1 VSKIYVANHVTL
13 DGVMQGP
20 GRADED
26 TRYGFAAGGW
36 AAQNVDET
44 VTEMLSARVAR
55 GGGMRMLLGRFSYD
69 DMLGYWNT
77 QDSPFTS
84 ALNNAEKYVVSRTLT
99 SPLAWPNST
108 LVSGGIADLAAL
120 KNAPGADLCVMGS
133 GQLIQTLMEHRLID
147 EFLLFVHPIVLG
159 SGRRLFTEPGAS
171 AGLHLLEARGT
182 PTGVIV
188 AHYESIIE

>member
-1 VSKIYVANHVTL
+1 MSKIYVVNHVSL

-26 TRYGFAAGGW
+26 TRDGFAAGGW
-36 AAQNVDET
+36 AAQHVDET
-44 VTEMLSARVAR
+44 QAEMLNARVSR

-84 ALNNAEKYVVSRTLT
+84 GLNNAEKYVVSRTLT
-99 SPLAWPNST
+99 PPLPWPNSA
-108 LVSGGIADLAAL
+108 LISGDIDELAEL
-120 KNAPGADLCVMGS
+120 KNGPGADLCVMGS
-133 GQLIQTLMEHRLID
+133 GQLIQTLMAHHLVD
-147 EFLLFVHPIVLG
+147 EFLLFVHPIILG
-159 SGRRLFTEPGAS
+159 AGRRLFSPQGAP
-171 AGLHLLEARGT
+171 AGLRLLEARST

-188 AHYESIIE
+188 AHYESITG